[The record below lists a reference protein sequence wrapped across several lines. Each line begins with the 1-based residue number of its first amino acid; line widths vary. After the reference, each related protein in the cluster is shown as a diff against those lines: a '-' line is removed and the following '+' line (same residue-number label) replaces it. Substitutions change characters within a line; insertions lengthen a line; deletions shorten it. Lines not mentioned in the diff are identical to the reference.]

1 MPQRELALPEAPQLF
16 STWVSLAQKL
26 KVQGPP
32 LCLTDPL
39 RLSCQALLSRAA
51 LAGVLFS
58 RICSYFCSE
67 ILSPPAPIL
76 ASLETGAGL
85 ASYRREEVWLHRPSA
100 LRLLPLSWPRR
111 GSDRPFVGTVE
122 SFGPCLLL
130 LPYSGAC
137 DVWKSQTGLK

>member
-1 MPQRELALPEAPQLF
+1 M
-16 STWVSLAQKL
+16 VQKL

-32 LCLTDPL
+32 PVPERSLAPAVG
-39 RLSCQALLSRAA
+39 LSVLSRAA

-67 ILSPPAPIL
+67 ILSLPALIL
-76 ASLETGAGL
+76 AGLETGASL
-85 ASYRREEVWLHRPSA
+85 ASYGREEVWLCRPSS
-100 LRLLPLSWPRR
+100 LRLLPLSRPRR
-111 GSDRPFVGTVE
+111 GSDRPFLGTVE

-130 LPYSGAC
+130 LPSSGAC